1 MIPRCLLNQTMSLAA
16 ETTLKNLRY
25 LQDKRVFK
33 KFSNSLKNELAKE
46 LLEKIP
52 IYLHLFQHSG
62 SSKANASY
70 INRKSWREE
79 WEECP
84 DNFLFD
90 EVAAWKTS
98 GEDGKSPTS
107 FFSDKK
113 LSVNSYFGDFATSTR
128 QKNDSDSLKDA
139 QWPQVSLAY
148 FSQGRI
154 FFSAEIWGRYC
165 YFWKNIDLTQR
176 NSIIRQFQREI
187 EPHEDAVTAIIDGNS
202 SMDNL
207 GLKL

>member
-1 MIPRCLLNQTMSLAA
+1 MLTRILLAIGIQLFFQFLVIRQLRSLLWWSHLAIFCFLAWSYFFLILMIPRCLLNQTMSLAA
-16 ETTLKNLRY
+16 ETTLKNLWY

-90 EVAAWKTS
+90 EVAASKTS
-98 GEDGKSPTS
+98 GEGGKSPTS

-113 LSVNSYFGDFATSTR
+113 LSVNSNFGDFATSTR

-139 QWPQVSLAY
+139 QWSQVSLAY

-154 FFSAEIWGRYC
+154 FFSAEIWGR
-165 YFWKNIDLTQR
+165 
-176 NSIIRQFQREI
+176 
-187 EPHEDAVTAIIDGNS
+187 
-202 SMDNL
+202 
-207 GLKL
+207 

>member
-16 ETTLKNLRY
+16 ETTLMNLRY
-25 LQDKRVFK
+25 PYDKRVLK
-33 KFSNSLKNELAKE
+33 KFSNWPKTELVKE
-46 LLEKIP
+46 LFEKIP

-90 EVAAWKTS
+90 EVAASKTS
-98 GEDGKSPTS
+98 GKGGKSPTS

-113 LSVNSYFGDFATSTR
+113 LSVNSNFGDFATSTR
-128 QKNDSDSLKDA
+128 QNNDSDSLKDA
-139 QWPQVSLAY
+139 RWPRISLPL
-148 FSQGRI
+148 FSPGRN
-154 FFSAEIWGRYC
+154 FFSAEIWGR
-165 YFWKNIDLTQR
+165 
-176 NSIIRQFQREI
+176 
-187 EPHEDAVTAIIDGNS
+187 
-202 SMDNL
+202 
-207 GLKL
+207 